1 VSAAPGITLTHDG
14 ATESPI
20 TSVFQM
26 LGLFKPALQN
36 APPKSTETNCIVIDK
51 GLYYIAEEVEKL
63 HV

>member
-26 LGLFKPALQN
+26 SALFRPALQN
-36 APPKSTETNCIVIDK
+36 APPKSTETNCIATDK
-51 GLYYIAEEVEKL
+51 GFYYIAEEVENL

>member
-1 VSAAPGITLTHDG
+1 LTHDG